1 MRHIVCVAVAA
12 LLSLEAASQDA
23 SVLRAALYLSGAS
36 SIEEVDQDWIE
47 RLEGMVFK
55 VRVNSERLRPG
66 ILTEY
71 QIAALADY
79 RATSGDILSWEELM
93 LVDGFGREA
102 VEALQPFLSLESRRL
117 PGAVGSPR
125 IRAEALARTTLKQVG
140 VKAKVS
146 GENWRV
152 GGAWRNPDW
161 TAHAEADTR
170 WGRLVLGDFNV
181 RYGEGLAQWSG
192 FSMESLSTV
201 DAFIRRSTG
210 ISPVW
215 SYTSS
220 SVHRGLAYEYGGRH
234 WRASAWGTLALAFGT
249 RGEYSGRW
257 GQVGGTLAWS
267 RSGGPYGS
275 VDARLN
281 LRGADYTAEAAWRN
295 RSVAGKASARWKA
308 GSQGKW
314 ALQARVVPSQFSG
327 KKNGEYGLAAG
338 YALSSGRWV
347 PLAGR
352 TGFGSSVPFYKLSI
366 TLDGALLPVGG
377 VDPRRLQVRGYLN
390 FDWQVFSA
398 WSLSLRLT
406 ERYRNY
412 EPPRTDFR
420 ADVRF
425 AHGPW
430 LSVLRGEAVRCKSW
444 GLLTYL
450 EGGYKNEVLSTYLRF
465 SAFRIPEW
473 ADRIYCYERDAPGT
487 FSVPAYSGTGLSGS
501 VVAGYKLRLWRLTF
515 KANLRAAYMLR
526 VGRAPTPTLNF
537 QLQCTY

>member
-1 MRHIVCVAVAA
+1 MRRIVCVAVAA
-12 LLSLEAASQDA
+12 FLCLRAASQDA

-36 SIEEVDQDWIE
+36 SIEEVDQEWID
-47 RLEGMVFK
+47 RLEGMGK
-55 VRVNSERLRPG
+55 IRINGNHLRPG
-66 ILTEY
+66 ILTDY
-71 QIAALADY
+71 QIASLADY
-79 RATSGDILSWEELM
+79 RTTQGDILSWEELM

-117 PGAVGSPR
+117 PGNTDKAR
-125 IRAEALARTTLKQVG
+125 TRMDALVRTTLKQVG

-161 TAHAEADTR
+161 TAHAEVDTR

-192 FSMESLSTV
+192 FAMESLSTV

-220 SVHRGLAYEYGGRH
+220 SMHRGMAYEYGGSH
-234 WRASAWGTLALAFGT
+234 WRASAWGTLAKHFGAH
-249 RGEYSGRW
+249 GEYLGRW
-257 GQVGGTLAWS
+257 GQAGASLAWS
-267 RSGGPYGS
+267 PNGITAS
-275 VDARLN
+275 AETRLN
-281 LRGADYTAEAAWRN
+281 IKGGDYRAEIAWKN
-295 RSVAGKASARWKA
+295 RSAAGKASLRRKA

-314 ALQARVVPSQFSG
+314 ALQARFVPSKYSG
-327 KKNGEYGLAAG
+327 KNNGEYGLAAG
-338 YALSSGRWV
+338 YSLQSGRWKS
-347 PLAGR
+347 LAGK
-352 TGFGSSVPFYKLSI
+352 TGFGSSVPLYKLSI

-377 VDPRRLQVRGYLN
+377 VDPRRLQIRGYVN
-390 FDWQVFSA
+390 WDWQLGEA
-398 WSLSLRLT
+398 WSLALRLT

-412 EPPRTDFR
+412 EAPRTALR
-420 ADVRF
+420 ADIKF

-444 GLLTYL
+444 GLLGYL
-450 EGGYKNEVLSTYLRF
+450 EGGYKNDVLSSYLRF

-473 ADRIYCYERDAPGT
+473 ADRIYCYERDAPGS
-487 FSVPAYSGTGLSGS
+487 FSVPAYSGTGISAS
-501 VVAGYKLRLWRLTF
+501 VVAGYKLRVWRITL
-515 KANLRAAYMLR
+515 KANLRGAYMIR
-526 VGRAPTPTLNF
+526 VGRESTPTLNF
-537 QLQCTY
+537 QLQMSL